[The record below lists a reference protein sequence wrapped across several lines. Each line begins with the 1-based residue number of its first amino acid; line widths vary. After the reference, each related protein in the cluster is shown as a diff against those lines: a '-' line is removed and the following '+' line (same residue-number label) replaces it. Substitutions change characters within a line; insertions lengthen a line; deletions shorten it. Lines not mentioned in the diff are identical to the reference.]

1 MVNLSMKPKD
11 NSERY
16 NPDIFR
22 AARNDDPVEL
32 ADALEVGQSLDTQNR
47 GLYNMTPIHLACAK
61 HSLKFLRVALRENF
75 NAWSRDAAGRV
86 SMDYA
91 VAEGLEDVADQL
103 FKKLYPTDPAGRPV
117 MPF

>member
-11 NSERY
+11 NKGKY

-22 AARNDDPVEL
+22 AALNDDPIEL
-32 ADALEVGQSLDTQNR
+32 SDALEVGQSLDTQNR
-47 GLYNMTPIHLACAK
+47 GLNNMTPIHLACSK
-61 HSLKFLRVALRENF
+61 HSLEFLRVALSENF
-75 NAWSRDAAGRV
+75 NAWSRDADGRV

-103 FKKLYPTDPAGRPV
+103 FNKLYPTDPAGRPI